1 MSPFNPEFGLND
13 YLGSVKCLDFY
24 IIIIIIIIVLFI
36 YLFIYNYGNV
46 RALT

>member
-36 YLFIYNYGNV
+36 YLFIYLFTIMV
-46 RALT
+46 M

>member
-24 IIIIIIIIVLFI
+24 IIIIIIIVLFI
-36 YLFIYNYGNV
+36 YNYNYGNV

>member
-1 MSPFNPEFGLND
+1 MFPFNPEFGLND

>member
-24 IIIIIIIIVLFI
+24 IIIIIIIVLFI
-36 YLFIYNYGNV
+36 LFIYNYGNV
-46 RALT
+46 RAIT

>member
-1 MSPFNPEFGLND
+1 MSPFNSEFGLND

-24 IIIIIIIIVLFI
+24 IIIIIIIVLFI
-36 YLFIYNYGNV
+36 YLFIYNYGYV

>member
-1 MSPFNPEFGLND
+1 MSPLNPEFGLND

-24 IIIIIIIIVLFI
+24 IIIIIIIVLFI
-36 YLFIYNYGNV
+36 LFIYNYGNV

>member
-24 IIIIIIIIVLFI
+24 IIIIIIIVLFI
-36 YLFIYNYGNV
+36 YLFIYNYGYV